1 MKIRVPFRNST
12 LAANAGWMLAG
23 QGVSVI
29 AQAAYFIVIARVL
42 GSAEYGVFVGAAAM
56 VAVLGMFSSLGSGM
70 LIVRYVSPD
79 HEMFPEYWGN
89 GILSVMLAGSLCVTM
104 VGLLGP
110 RLLHTQA
117 GGMLI
122 MIAAGDCVFAKL
134 TDCAGRAFQ
143 AFEQLRITAT
153 FTALTG
159 VLRMIAAFLMWI
171 TLHHATAHQWADA
184 YLGVSFVVAVFASL
198 SCFARLG
205 MPRFRPRLLI
215 ARFWEGIGFSFA
227 GSTTSVYDDADK
239 AMLTH
244 YGQYAASGA
253 YSAAYKILDVA
264 TLPIRSLHVA
274 AFPRFF
280 KSGMEGP
287 SSTLIMACRILKRSF
302 PYALGAALAMFALAP
317 ILPMLVGNGFIDSVS
332 VLRWL
337 CLLPAIRSLHLS
349 AGDAITGAGYQ
360 RFRTSTQFIAAGLN
374 FCLNLY
380 LIPAYSWHGAAWST
394 LITDGLLAVG
404 NWSVL
409 FWLQRGRCSLASTG
423 SVSSCVSEI

>member
-1 MKIRVPFRNST
+1 
-12 LAANAGWMLAG
+12 MLAG

-89 GILSVMLAGSLCVTM
+89 GILSVMLAGSLCVAL

-184 YLGVSFVVAVFASL
+184 YLGVSL
-198 SCFARLG
+198 S
-205 MPRFRPRLLI
+205 
-215 ARFWEGIGFSFA
+215 S
-227 GSTTSVYDDADK
+227 
-239 AMLTH
+239 
-244 YGQYAASGA
+244 
-253 YSAAYKILDVA
+253 
-264 TLPIRSLHVA
+264 
-274 AFPRFF
+274 
-280 KSGMEGP
+280 
-287 SSTLIMACRILKRSF
+287 
-302 PYALGAALAMFALAP
+302 
-317 ILPMLVGNGFIDSVS
+317 
-332 VLRWL
+332 
-337 CLLPAIRSLHLS
+337 RSLHLYRALRAWACRDS
-349 AGDAITGAGYQ
+349 ARACSLRGSGRESDFPLQVPRHPSMTTRTRQCSHTMGSMPQAALTRLPTRSLMSPLFRSGRFMLQ
-360 RFRTSTQFIAAGLN
+360 RFHDS
-374 FCLNLY
+374 
-380 LIPAYSWHGAAWST
+380 S
-394 LITDGLLAVG
+394 
-404 NWSVL
+404 
-409 FWLQRGRCSLASTG
+409 SLEWKVRRAL
-423 SVSSCVSEI
+423 